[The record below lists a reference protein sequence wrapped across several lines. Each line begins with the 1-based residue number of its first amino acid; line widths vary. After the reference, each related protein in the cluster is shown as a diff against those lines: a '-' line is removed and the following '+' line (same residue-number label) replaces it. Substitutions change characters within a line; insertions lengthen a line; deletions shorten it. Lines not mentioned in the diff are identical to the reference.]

1 MRSQNIIMFSSGI
14 SERNG
19 ILIYVKEA
27 LEKQGYRCS
36 YWRDLFRD
44 ANDMQNIALL
54 PMLIKK
60 IPTFDF
66 ALLICEGH
74 DETTMVRNGK
84 TEKIQTMRDNVL
96 FEIGLCVMA
105 LGLNRVILLT
115 DGSVRLPEDLQGVGK
130 NTAIKTVC
138 YVGGENESY
147 EEAANETIDYL
158 QDIAGRLQNPQYL
171 EQMIGDIN
179 THIHDNI
186 GRLYPTVIG
195 AAVSTANGYMSNF
208 ILRTLEK
215 CDLGLILDDATDQL
229 TYFADDKVFM
239 HIVLPME
246 YSLETPARSRAKM
259 QSLSVGT
266 VPSARFRQAEFRY
279 RIIGDELHIYDYPT
293 TLVTGYQTARIIL
306 SIKADDQGD
315 VEAERRFNAK
325 ELDLFENAL
334 RSFMC
339 EPFIRATVRHF
350 YENDSGTDEERMVSR
365 LTSMMKNIEIIREDY

>member
-14 SERNG
+14 SEHNG
-19 ILIYVKEA
+19 ILLYVKEA
-27 LEKQGYRCS
+27 LEKQGYSCS
-36 YWRDLFRD
+36 YWRDLFRG
-44 ANDMQNIALL
+44 ANDTRNIALL

-74 DETTMVRNGK
+74 DETTMIRNGK
-84 TEKIQTMRDNVL
+84 TERIHTMRDNVL

-138 YVGGENESY
+138 YAEGQDESY
-147 EEAANETIDYL
+147 REAVNQTIDYL
-158 QDIAGRLQNPQYL
+158 QDITGRMQDTMHLDQV
-171 EQMIGDIN
+171 IGDIDV
-179 THIHDNI
+179 HIHDNI

-215 CDLGLILDDATDQL
+215 CDMGLILDDAPDQL
-229 TYFADDKVFM
+229 TYFPDEKVFM

-246 YSLETPARSRAKM
+246 YSPETPARSRAKM
-259 QSLSVGT
+259 QSLSVGSA
-266 VPSARFRQAEFRY
+266 PSARFRQAEFRY
-279 RIIGDELHIYDYPT
+279 RILGDELHIYDYPT

-306 SIKADDQGD
+306 AINADDQSD
-315 VEAERRFNAK
+315 AEAEKRFNAK

-334 RSFMC
+334 RSLMS
-339 EPFIRATVRHF
+339 ERFIRATVRHF
-350 YENDSGTDEERMVSR
+350 YENDTEQNEERMVGR
-365 LTSMMKNIEIIREDY
+365 LTAMMKNIEITREDY

>member
-1 MRSQNIIMFSSGI
+1 MRSQNIVLFSSGI

-19 ILIYVKEA
+19 ILIYVKQA
-27 LEKQGYRCS
+27 LENQGYTCS
-36 YWRDLFRD
+36 YWRELFKD
-44 ANDMQNIALL
+44 ANDVQNIALL

-74 DETTMVRNGK
+74 DVTNMIRNGK
-84 TEKIQTMRDNVL
+84 VEHIFTMRDNVL

-115 DGSVRLPEDLQGVGK
+115 DGSVRLPEDLQGVG
-130 NTAIKTVC
+130 NNAAIKVVS
-138 YVGGENESY
+138 YISGRKESY
-147 EEAANETIDYL
+147 EEAANQTVDYL
-158 QDIAGRLQNPQYL
+158 QDITHRLQNPQIMDQL
-171 EQMIGDIN
+171 IGDISDHIN
-179 THIHDNI
+179 TNI
-186 GRLYPTVIG
+186 NKLYPTVIG

-215 CDLGLILDDATDQL
+215 CDKGLILDDAPDTL
-229 TYFADDKVFM
+229 TYFDDSKVFM
-239 HIVLPME
+239 HIILPME
-246 YSLETPARSRAKM
+246 YSLETPARSRARM

-266 VPSARFRQAEFRY
+266 SPSARFRQAEFRY
-279 RIIGDELHIYDYPT
+279 RIQGDELHIYDFPT

-306 SIKADDQGD
+306 AINADDHND
-315 VEAERRFNAK
+315 TEAERRFNAK

-339 EPFIRATVRHF
+339 ESFIRATVKHF
-350 YENDSGTDEERMVSR
+350 YENDTDENEERMIAR
-365 LTSMMKNIEIIREDY
+365 LTAMMKNIEIKREDY